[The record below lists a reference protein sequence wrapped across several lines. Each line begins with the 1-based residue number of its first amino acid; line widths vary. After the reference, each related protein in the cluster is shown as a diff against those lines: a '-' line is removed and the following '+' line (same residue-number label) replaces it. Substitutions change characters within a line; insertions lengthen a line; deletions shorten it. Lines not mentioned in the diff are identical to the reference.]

1 PGGGHLGAL
10 GEGEA
15 GAGGDVVA
23 ARGGGDLAAP
33 VAAAVDGAVHGDG
46 ERLVEPEGEAVLDP
60 DGALLA
66 EGRRLVEGVAG
77 CSVAL
82 PGEDQKQG
90 GDEQGGEF
98 EPVLEGLDEGDAAH
112 AAGGDDGGDDDGDA
126 HPAEPVGRAGQHG
139 EGESGALEPGQQVEP
154 ADADDER
161 PRQPAHRL
169 GGQPGLGEVG
179 EGVGAGAAQ
188 RGGDE

>member
-1 PGGGHLGAL
+1 ERGEHQAVRGVERAFLAGLGPGRREGVVGTLPGGGHLGAL

-23 ARGGGDLAAP
+23 ARGEGDLAAP

-90 GDEQGGEF
+90 GD
-98 EPVLEGLDEGDAAH
+98 
-112 AAGGDDGGDDDGDA
+112 
-126 HPAEPVGRAGQHG
+126 
-139 EGESGALEPGQQVEP
+139 
-154 ADADDER
+154 
-161 PRQPAHRL
+161 
-169 GGQPGLGEVG
+169 
-179 EGVGAGAAQ
+179 
-188 RGGDE
+188 